1 MRHMRKR
8 VGQAGFTIIEVMIV
22 VTVIGVL
29 AAIVLPTY
37 RVNTVR
43 AKVSEALLAFGPCKS
58 AVSELYI
65 SGGDPPGA
73 GNWGCENAGPV
84 SAYVASIT
92 TSDEGIIRIELQ
104 GDPRI
109 NLFEITLAPLD
120 ETGTYPSGGNVP
132 KTWRCGNTADL
143 VQAGGTASYALDPKY
158 LPNSCKGY

>member
-1 MRHMRKR
+1 MRKR
-8 VGQAGFTIIEVMIV
+8 TGQAGFTIIEVMIV

-43 AKVSEALLAFGPCKS
+43 AKVSEALLAFGPCKNV
-58 AVSELYI
+58 VSEIYI

-84 SAYVASIT
+84 STYVNSIT
-92 TSDEGIIRIELQ
+92 TSDEGIIRIELL

-109 NLFEITLAPLD
+109 VNLDVALAPLD
-120 ETGTYPSGGNVP
+120 ETGNYPSGGNAV
-132 KTWRCGNTADL
+132 KSWRCGNPADL
-143 VQAGGTASYALDPKY
+143 LSPTYAVDPKY
-158 LPNSCKGY
+158 LPNSCRGN